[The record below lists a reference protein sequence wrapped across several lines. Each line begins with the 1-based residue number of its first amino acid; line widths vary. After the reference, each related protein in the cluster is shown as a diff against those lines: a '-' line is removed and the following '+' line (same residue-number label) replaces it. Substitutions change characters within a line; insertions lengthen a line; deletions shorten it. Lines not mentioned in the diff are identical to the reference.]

1 MQHIWLSGHST
12 STSNIQWISSMHC
25 KSNEYTGLP
34 FSIRMEGDAVNWTK
48 VTLDPAKLFLKDH
61 MVKPSIE
68 FANSC

>member
-1 MQHIWLSGHST
+1 
-12 STSNIQWISSMHC
+12 MHC